1 MKVLLELLEDAQIL
15 EKIKMMNIGNF
26 TDGLWSEQGITR
38 QQWYDGLVLEA
49 VTRGLQEPK

>member
-15 EKIKMMNIGNF
+15 EEIKMMNIGNF
-26 TDGLWSEQGITR
+26 TDGLWSNQGIAR
-38 QQWYDGLVLEA
+38 QQWYDGLVLEV